1 MINFFGF
8 TKKNKITLEKLSEKY
23 VDDLNY
29 VIEQGFNDIVEF
41 INESNKFNVSPNI
54 NINDSS
60 WFKLI
65 IFTAN
70 NFLIKNHFSENKTEK
85 IQNFVFD
92 LQSEIINTDHEI
104 GTSRMTDNTK
114 FFAQKFTEI
123 RVIETT
129 MAVCIFE
136 KCSLNKFQDKLFKQ
150 KNNPN
155 PMFIKELSNY
165 LKLFIFNWD
174 DILSNYKIEV

>member
-1 MINFFGF
+1 M
-8 TKKNKITLEKLSEKY
+8 
-23 VDDLNY
+23 
-29 VIEQGFNDIVEF
+29 
-41 INESNKFNVSPNI
+41 
-54 NINDSS
+54 
-60 WFKLI
+60 
-65 IFTAN
+65 
-70 NFLIKNHFSENKTEK
+70 IKNHFSEKKAEK

-92 LQSEIINTDHEI
+92 YQSVIINIDHEI

-114 FFAQKFTEI
+114 FFAQKFSEI
-123 RVIETT
+123 RVIETA

-150 KNNPN
+150 KNHPN